1 MANDLYQRY
10 HYSFYNMISL
20 TEQLVFPSSHEIND
34 VVDGARNGREG
45 NTDNIIMKIGRCSSA
60 VPRLSPNQEKT
71 GKRRSC
77 HSIDLGQLNIQ
88 CVPLNVPE
96 NTSKSKK
103 KRLAVLKVEKNQEA
117 LTQSRMYPPSIIG
130 KGDKII

>member
-1 MANDLYQRY
+1 M
-10 HYSFYNMISL
+10 
-20 TEQLVFPSSHEIND
+20 FPSSHEIND

-45 NTDNIIMKIGRCSSA
+45 NTDNIIIKTGRCSSA
-60 VPRLSPNQEKT
+60 APRLSPNQEKT

-88 CVPLNVPE
+88 CMPLNVPE

-130 KGDKII
+130 KGKKII